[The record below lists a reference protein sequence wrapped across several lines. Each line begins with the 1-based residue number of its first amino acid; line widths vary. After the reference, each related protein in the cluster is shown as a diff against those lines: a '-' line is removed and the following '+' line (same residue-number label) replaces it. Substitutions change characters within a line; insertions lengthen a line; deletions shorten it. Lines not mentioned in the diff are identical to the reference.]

1 MLPLNLTDHQKP
13 RLIFSLCWNLEKHR
27 VTPKALGLNEID
39 AMFRAVGVA
48 VFIVELE
55 TKKGMKNKT

>member
-13 RLIFSLCWNLEKHR
+13 RLIFSLRWNLEKHR

-48 VFIVELE
+48 LFSGEFE
-55 TKKGMKNKT
+55 RNNGMENIP